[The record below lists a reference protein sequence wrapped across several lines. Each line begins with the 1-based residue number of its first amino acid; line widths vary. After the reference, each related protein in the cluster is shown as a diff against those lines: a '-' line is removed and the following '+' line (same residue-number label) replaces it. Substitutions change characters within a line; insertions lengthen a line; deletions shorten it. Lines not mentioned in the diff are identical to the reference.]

1 MTVVREE
8 TLLTWPRLTVDGS
21 ELGDVWSTALTQVRV
36 RLGVRAIGRATVVF
50 DDPRYALAQDTS
62 VKIGSRLAVAS
73 AADSSVEV
81 FRGTV
86 TSVESDV
93 DATGAR
99 YVVVADDAAVALT
112 RTSDVETYHQMSLG
126 DVVQKLVAPGLT
138 LDGKGDLPS
147 TKLEYVLRNGTPLA
161 LVDEIAARY
170 GLDWAVHRESFAMW
184 KATTGTAP
192 GTSTVELALERNLH
206 AFSVRQVNDATTSV
220 SVRGWDPAQQRA
232 TVGTASTPRSRSGLD
247 PANPEGVTTKVT
259 GARLSPSS
267 ETEARALA
275 EGVAARTGRMTARA
289 RLLFTPEL
297 RPGGTI
303 DVDGAGPGNGTY
315 YVREVTHVVDRS
327 GARTELVAGDRDPVT
342 IADPWDQ
349 GHAASSFR
357 HSGLVVGVVDGL
369 KDPDARGR
377 VSVSLPTAADQAK
390 SAWARVALP
399 GAGTSRGQMFLPNV
413 GDEVLVGFENDD
425 VARPVVIGGLYSAKN
440 LPPQAELVR
449 GDGTLL
455 GHVIRTSSGH
465 HILLSEDETED
476 KQFIEL
482 LVAQG
487 QQKLRLGRKG
497 VELTADGGVPLTIK
511 VGSSSIAFDGKGTI
525 TLKGSTI
532 TLDATQKVVVGSK
545 QTVEVS
551 GQTGVTVDGL
561 QVAVKGK
568 SATKVEAGGILE
580 VKGSMVKIN

>member
-1 MTVVREE
+1 MTVLRAE
-8 TLLTWPRLTVDGS
+8 TLLTWPRITVDGA
-21 ELGDVWSTALTQVRV
+21 ELGDVWTTALTQVRV
-36 RLGVRAIGRATVVF
+36 RLGLRAVGRATVVF
-50 DDPRYALAQDTS
+50 DDPRYALAQDRGVQIGSLLTVTS
-62 VKIGSRLAVAS
+62 VEDS
-73 AADSSVEV
+73 AVEV
-81 FRGTV
+81 FRGKV
-86 TSVESDV
+86 TSIESDV

-112 RTSDVETYHQMSLG
+112 RTSDVETYHQMSLA
-126 DVVQKLVAPGLT
+126 DVVEKLVSTT
-138 LDGKGDLPS
+138 LPLEGKSALPS

-161 LVDEIAARY
+161 LVDEIAQRY
-170 GLDWAVHRESFAMW
+170 GLDWAVHDGTFAVW

-192 GTSTVELALERNLH
+192 GTSPVALGVEHNLH
-206 AFSVRQVNDATTSV
+206 AFSVRQVGDATTSV

-232 TVGTASTPRSRSGLD
+232 TVGTATTPQSRSGLG
-247 PANPEGVTTKVT
+247 PANPDGVTSAVT

-267 ETEARALA
+267 DTEARALA

-289 RLLFTPEL
+289 RALFLPEL
-297 RPGGTI
+297 RPGGTVT
-303 DVDGAGPGNGTY
+303 VDGAGPGNGTY
-315 YVREVTHVVDRS
+315 YVREVTHVVDRG

-349 GHAASSFR
+349 GHTASSFR

-440 LPPQAELVR
+440 QPPSSTLVS
-449 GDGTLL
+449 DGRLV
-455 GHVIRTSSGH
+455 GHVIRTSTGH
-465 HILLSEDETED
+465 QILLSEDQAED
-476 KQFIEL
+476 QQFIEL

-497 VELTADGGVPLTIK
+497 VELVADGGVPLTIK
-511 VGSSSIAFDGKGTI
+511 VGESSIAFDGKGAI

-532 TLDATQKVVVGSK
+532 TLDATTKVAVGSK

-568 SATKVEAGGILE
+568 STTKLEAGGMVEI
-580 VKGSMVKIN
+580 KGSVVKIN